1 MRVVAIALGR
11 RLLRLGILYGMGTIN
26 YFTEFGH
33 CARTPHHTSHHPL
46 GSGVALPDLG
56 ALSER
61 A

>member
-1 MRVVAIALGR
+1 MRVVALVLAVVCFL
-11 RLLRLGILYGMGTIN
+11 LGILYGLGTIN
-26 YFTEFGH
+26 WFTNFGH
-33 CARTPHHTSHHPL
+33 YARTPHHTSHHPL